1 MKKKF
6 LLSAILIA
14 TLCLCGCNM
23 QITFGDNT
31 EQGSQSGQVSESQ
44 NDSVEASQDNGQE
57 NLPDS
62 TVGND
67 AEATQQSSRY
77 LDVSVVWKSDSDYD
91 QITLMQSNCCLFEL
105 DAPEYPALESAVEQ
119 YNSEK
124 EQNWITVTNDLKSW
138 ARDDYEAANAEG
150 YEFYGPYVSED
161 EMSITRADDKALSA
175 VTDNYWYGGGAH
187 GMSGYT
193 AANFD
198 TQTGRKLAI
207 EDVIADTNA
216 LPGVLATEMLE
227 QYPHLEETIQYT
239 GEAGLEDYLA
249 TYLTPETA
257 DDMTPEFTW
266 TLGYEGVT
274 FYFGAYEIGSYAD
287 GNQVVVVTYNEY
299 PQLFNAEY
307 FTSVTQDY
315 AVKITP
321 FWYGEEGFT
330 DINGDGVMDMITVE
344 GNYSADF
351 DMYESFNVTVNGNTY
366 THNIYCYELT
376 SYLVKANGNTYLYVE
391 RLADSDYKAVSVFKI
406 TEASVEF
413 VGDIAGNIGDFTNA
427 ADFGF
432 EKRFDLLSTYYGTT
446 RCYVGEDGMPVVKEE
461 VYDIIWKGDI
471 VSTVE
476 ITAELVDEN
485 GNLLGETK
493 TFPTGTTYTFDKTDG
508 MTYVDMITDDGSRCR
523 LYTTNQWPAT
533 VNGMDAYDCFE
544 MLGFAS

>member
-1 MKKKF
+1 
-6 LLSAILIA
+6 
-14 TLCLCGCNM
+14 M

-67 AEATQQSSRY
+67 AEAAQQSSKY

-119 YNSEK
+119 YNSET

-138 ARDDYEAANAEG
+138 AREDYNASVAEE
-150 YEFYGPYVSED
+150 YYFYGPYVSED
-161 EMSITRADDKALSA
+161 EMYITRADDKVLST
-175 VTDNYWYGGGAH
+175 VTENYWYSGGAH
-187 GMSGYT
+187 GMTGYS
-193 AANFD
+193 AVNFD
-198 TQTGRKLAI
+198 TQIGRKLAI
-207 EDVIADTNA
+207 EDVIADTDA
-216 LPGVLATEMLE
+216 LPGVLATEMIE
-227 QYPHLEETIQYT
+227 QYPHLEESIQYT
-239 GEAGLEDYLA
+239 WEAGLEDYLS

-315 AVKITP
+315 AMKITS

-330 DINGDGVMDMITVE
+330 DINGDGVMDMITVD
-344 GNYSADF
+344 GNYDADY
-351 DMYESFNVTVNGNTY
+351 DSFTSINVTVNNNTY
-366 THNIYCYELT
+366 TRDAWYYGLT
-376 SYLVKANGNTYLYVE
+376 SYLVKANGNNYIYAECMSENDYRTTY
-391 RLADSDYKAVSVFKI
+391 VFKV
-406 TEASVEF
+406 TESSVEF
-413 VGDIAGNIGDFTNA
+413 IGEVQGSGITDFTNS
-427 ADFGF
+427 ADFGLT
-432 EKRFDLLSTYYGTT
+432 KRFDLLSTYYGQS
-446 RCYVGEDGMPVVKEE
+446 RFYVGEDGMPVKKEGAYE
-461 VYDIIWKGDI
+461 IQLYEDTPI
-471 VSTVE
+471 VSTVS
-476 ITAELVDEN
+476 INAELIDEN
-485 GNLLGETK
+485 GNLTGETYE
-493 TFPTGTTYTFDKTDG
+493 FPIGTEYHFRRTDG
-508 MTYVDMITDDGSRCR
+508 MTYVDMMTSEGQACR
-523 LYTTNQWPAT
+523 LYTTPGGST
-533 VNGMDAYDCFE
+533 VNGMDAWESFE
-544 MLGFAS
+544 ILYFAG